1 MLSVYAGK
9 PLPPPFASCTCWT
22 VYSNDAGSW
31 KMAMTRGRG
40 WINGVQLDANESFRK
55 GNYETE
61 LSLESWRRIDL
72 NFERAEGIL
81 RSTKFEKKK
90 YLDLFFFFNRFQC
103 PRVASWLCLFV
114 VSIYSTIVD
123 ISESVKSKI
132 ICSNMQGDRDWKLAK
147 NFIN

>member
-22 VYSNDAGSW
+22 VCSNDAGSW

-72 NFERAEGIL
+72 NFERAKGIL
-81 RSTKFEKKK
+81 RSTKFEEKKGEI
-90 YLDLFFFFNRFQC
+90 LGFFFFFLTDFNVHASLHDFGYLSYRFIQPSSIFPNLSNRKLFARIC
-103 PRVASWLCLFV
+103 RV
-114 VSIYSTIVD
+114 IEI
-123 ISESVKSKI
+123 E
-132 ICSNMQGDRDWKLAK
+132 N
-147 NFIN
+147 